1 MPSLHIHNRLPVRT
15 LQGEKAISLST
26 ESMESQSRLFCKRMK
41 RVEARILENEQ
52 EDPRTEPDQ
61 EPNTWLIQGKL
72 REDIVDW
79 ENARLDFQTAEI
91 EAEIIESSMS
101 EPSCFTIRTSG
112 KSPLQKGDSIHVN
125 IR

>member
-1 MPSLHIHNRLPVRT
+1 
-15 LQGEKAISLST
+15 
-26 ESMESQSRLFCKRMK
+26 MK
-41 RVEARILENEQ
+41 RVESRILENEQ

-61 EPNTWLIQGKL
+61 GPNTWLIQGKL
-72 REDIVDW
+72 REDIIDW
-79 ENARLDFQTAEI
+79 ENARLNFQTAEI

-112 KSPLQKGDSIHVN
+112 KSPLQKGDSIQVN